1 MRWPSRILI
10 TPSGATSNNQQQ
22 QQQQQYQSDH
32 YPNTYHHRQWILC
45 RDLYNS
51 ISNGNFPTWTMYIQV
66 ILQKKKQ
73 KKFFK
78 RIWPTLMITYV
89 FQVMTFEEAEN
100 WEFNPFDLT
109 KVRNISISKCFQIW
123 ITTIG
128 LNLNKVQESVVCKFT
143 VCHNLTKSRNL
154 VASSCQIQIF
164 TIWPDFPPLHIWQ
177 QDKADR
183 AILKSDFDRNQ
194 PLSISASEIFVN
206 LHLCFIWFSWFS
218 LDCSTLLCHCQKIGF
233 RLEKEGRFAGCH
245 LKLLTFTYLQELLV
259 VIAIKLSEFI
269 LWDIFSTYIGIQM
282 YKEIFT

>member
-1 MRWPSRILI
+1 
-10 TPSGATSNNQQQ
+10 
-22 QQQQQYQSDH
+22 
-32 YPNTYHHRQWILC
+32 
-45 RDLYNS
+45 
-51 ISNGNFPTWTMYIQV
+51 
-66 ILQKKKQ
+66 
-73 KKFFK
+73 
-78 RIWPTLMITYV
+78 
-89 FQVMTFEEAEN
+89 MT
-100 WEFNPFDLT
+100 
-109 KVRNISISKCFQIW
+109 
-123 ITTIG
+123 
-128 LNLNKVQESVVCKFT
+128 NLNDYLCFSGDDLWRGRKLGVQPLWPDQGEKYIYQQVFSNLNNHNWSKFEHGTRNKESIVCKFT

>member
-10 TPSGATSNNQQQ
+10 TPSGATSNNQ

-66 ILQKKKQ
+66 TLQKKKQ

-128 LNLNKVQESVVCKFT
+128 LNLNKVQETKRAYFV
-143 VCHNLTKSRNL
+143 NLQF
-154 VASSCQIQIF
+154 V
-164 TIWPDFPPLHIWQ
+164 TIWP
-177 QDKADR
+177 
-183 AILKSDFDRNQ
+183 NQ
-194 PLSISASEIFVN
+194 EI
-206 LHLCFIWFSWFS
+206 
-218 LDCSTLLCHCQKIGF
+218 
-233 RLEKEGRFAGCH
+233 
-245 LKLLTFTYLQELLV
+245 
-259 VIAIKLSEFI
+259 
-269 LWDIFSTYIGIQM
+269 
-282 YKEIFT
+282 